1 MGSHSQLTRRTGQQV
16 VFTHSINMWNLLLLA
31 MFGTL
36 ALAEIKKEEGVLV
49 LTNDNFQEAVDG
61 NEFILVE
68 FYAPWCGHCK
78 ALAPEYAK
86 AAGILAEKDSPIKL
100 GKLDATEE
108 SKLAEKFEV
117 RGYPTLKFFKNG
129 KPMEYGGGRTA
140 ETIVSWV
147 EKKTGPPAAA
157 LADAE
162 AVKTFVEG
170 KTVAVL
176 GCFKDET
183 ADAAKAFLAAASN
196 IDDMPF
202 GITGDCSEYGVDGE
216 AVVVVKTFDDGK
228 AVLTEGITEK
238 EVAKFV
244 SAESLPLV
252 VDFNHETAQKIFSG
266 EVKSHFLLFSSAKA
280 DDHEDKLTIMREQ
293 AKKNKGKMLFV
304 TINTDEEDHK
314 RILEFFGIVDS
325 ELPTFRAIRLGEEMA
340 KFKPEDDKFDAE
352 NVEKFV
358 TDFQEGKLKQHL
370 MSEEIPEDWDKEPVK
385 VLVGKNFHDVA
396 MDVEKDVLVEFYA
409 PWCGHCKQLAPI
421 WDKLGEKYADNEN
434 IVIAKM
440 DSTANEL
447 EEVKVQGFP
456 TIKLFKKGTNEIVD
470 YNGDRTVEGFS
481 KFLDEPA
488 KEQPKDEL

>member
-1 MGSHSQLTRRTGQQV
+1 MGSQTQTSPPPAPEMKILFFASV
-16 VFTHSINMWNLLLLA
+16 ILA
-31 MFGTL
+31 
-36 ALAEIKKEEGVLV
+36 AAQAEIKKEEGVLV

-108 SKLAEKFEV
+108 PKLAEKFEV

-140 ETIVSWV
+140 ETIISWV

-183 ADAAKAFLAAASN
+183 TDAAKAFLAAASN

-202 GITGDCSEYGVDGE
+202 GITGDCSEYGVEGE
-216 AVVVVKTFDDGK
+216 AVVIVKTFDDGK
-228 AVLTEGITEK
+228 AVLTEGITEE

-280 DDHEDKLTIMREQ
+280 DDHEDKLEKMRAM
-293 AKKNKGKMLFV
+293 AKSSKGKMLFV

-314 RILEFFGIVDS
+314 RILEFFGITES
-325 ELPTFRAIRLGEEMA
+325 ELPTYRAIKLGEDMA
-340 KFKPEDDKFDAE
+340 KYKPEDDAFENAE
-352 NVEKFV
+352 QFV
-358 TDFQEGKLKQHL
+358 TDFLEGKLKQHL
-370 MSEEIPEDWDKEPVK
+370 MSQEVPEDWDKEGVK
-385 VLVGKNFHDVA
+385 VLVGKNFQEVA
-396 MDVEKDVLVEFYA
+396 MNVEKDVLVEFYA
-409 PWCGHCKQLAPI
+409 PWCGHCKQLVPI
-421 WDKLGEKYADNEN
+421 WDKLGEKYKDHES

-481 KFLDEPA
+481 KFLDEPP
-488 KEQPKDEL
+488 KDQPKDEL

>member
-1 MGSHSQLTRRTGQQV
+1 MR
-16 VFTHSINMWNLLLLA
+16 NLLLLA

-108 SKLAEKFEV
+108 SKTAEKFEV

-147 EKKTGPPAAA
+147 EKKTGPPAKT
-157 LADAE
+157 LAN
-162 AVKTFVEG
+162 
-170 KTVAVL
+170 
-176 GCFKDET
+176 
-183 ADAAKAFLAAASN
+183 ADDAKAFLAVASN
-196 IDDMPF
+196 LDDLAF
-202 GITGDCSEYGVDGE
+202 GVTGDEAVCSEYGVSGE
-216 AVVVVKTFDDGK
+216 GVVMVKTFDDGK
-228 AVLTEGITEK
+228 AVLTEGLTE
-238 EVAKFV
+238 EAVAKFV
-244 SAESLPLV
+244 TSESLPLV
-252 VDFNHETAQKIFSG
+252 IDFNHETAQKIFSG

-280 DDHEDKLTIMREQ
+280 DDHEDKLSILRDM
-293 AKKNKGKMLFV
+293 AKKNKGNMLFV

-325 ELPTFRAIRLGEEMA
+325 EVPTFRAIRLGEEMA

-352 NVEKFV
+352 NVKAFV
-358 TDFQEGKLKQHL
+358 SDFLEGKLKQHL

-396 MDVEKDVLVEFYA
+396 MNAEKDVLVEFYA

-421 WDKLGEKYADNEN
+421 WDKLGEKYADSETV
-434 IVIAKM
+434 VIAKM

-447 EEVKVQGFP
+447 EEAKVQGFP

-481 KFLDEPA
+481 KFLDEPP
-488 KEQPKDEL
+488 KDQPKDEL